1 MSGAARL
8 GLADIAHRT
17 LVTGLAGL
25 SVCTSSHPRGASGTG
40 ASMTLSYWLT
50 RHLIPTT
57 SGASDGLYGMYRIHT
72 HTMQAGE
79 EAWKKHLDDEAKV
92 KSGSAFVADDGSH
105 SSAPPATT
113 SEIPRHR
120 F

>member
-1 MSGAARL
+1 
-8 GLADIAHRT
+8 
-17 LVTGLAGL
+17 
-25 SVCTSSHPRGASGTG
+25 
-40 ASMTLSYWLT
+40 
-50 RHLIPTT
+50 
-57 SGASDGLYGMYRIHT
+57 
-72 HTMQAGE
+72 MQAGE
-79 EAWKKHLDDEAKV
+79 RRGRSIWTYDEAKV